1 MRWDRLPGIEAGPRR
16 QASAICRRRAI
27 LTFFWIVGEREEV
40 LVPFRAGGLRT
51 TVPVATRFR
60 STWLSSS
67 VRALRARNLFDAY
80 LAHLP
85 AQHHDAILNTVVG
98 VWLPVKVAEA
108 HYDACDKLKLPVQE
122 LVAIGSE
129 VSLHAQG
136 IVFAT
141 ALNLAKGAGVT
152 PWQVLPRLPEVWY
165 RIWIGGG
172 VAVYKLGP
180 KDARLEVGGW
190 TCASTT
196 YCRIAM
202 RGVLQ
207 GLTEIFCERA
217 YVREVP
223 ALCSKLTLG
232 YRIAWA

>member
-1 MRWDRLPGIEAGPRR
+1 MRPGAGAGILP
-16 QASAICRRRAI
+16 
-27 LTFFWIVGEREEV
+27 IVGEQEDIV
-40 LVPFRAGGLRT
+40 VPFRAGALRA

-67 VRALRARNLFDAY
+67 VRALRERNLIEKY

-85 AQHHDAILNTVVG
+85 AEHHDAILSTVVG

-108 HYDACDKLKLPVQE
+108 HYDACDALGLSAQD

-129 VSLHAQG
+129 VGLHAQG
-136 IVFAT
+136 IVFSVAI
-141 ALNLAKGAGVT
+141 NLAKGAGVT
-152 PWQVLPRLPEVWY
+152 PWLLLPRLPEVWH

-172 VAVYKLGP
+172 VAIYKLGP
-180 KDARLEVGGW
+180 KDARVEIGGW
-190 TCASTT
+190 TCARAT
-196 YCRIAM
+196 YCRVAM

-207 GLTEIFCERA
+207 GLTQLFCERA

-223 ALCSKLTLG
+223 ALCTKLTLG